1 MIVEIGDTL
10 VNTDNICSIDKI
22 FKSYSLSRPT
32 KEYDVFWLQISFVNG
47 KIKDISFTDKQSLE
61 VAYQTLKFV
70 ETVIKK

>member
-10 VNTDNICSIDKI
+10 VNTDNICSVRK
-22 FKSYSLSRPT
+22 
-32 KEYDVFWLQISFVNG
+32 VN
-47 KIKDISFTDKQSLE
+47 DKQLSIEFIGSAWSIVDFADKQELE